1 MPLNDTRLRS
11 LKPAPKPVK
20 LSDGGGLYIHISTTG
35 AKLWRMSYRFAG
47 RQKTLSFGSYPSI
60 SLSVARKRR
69 DQAKEL
75 IAAGVDPGVQVKVE
89 KQERLSAARNTF
101 GVIADELLE
110 KAEREGR
117 AEGTVGKKRWLLDMA
132 KASFGTRPIRD
143 ITAAD
148 ILVPLR
154 KVEREGNLETA
165 KRLRAAIGQ
174 VFRYA
179 ISTARA
185 EVDPTY
191 GLRGAIAAPVVKHR
205 AALTQADDFARLL
218 RAVWAYEGAPETRIA
233 LKLLALLYPRPGEL
247 RQAKWAEFD
256 LDQGVWTIPALR
268 AKMRREHRKPLPAE
282 AVSLLKELQ
291 AFTGYREL
299 AFYSTQS
306 PGKPMSEN
314 TLNGALRRM
323 GVSAEEATAHG
334 FRASASS
341 LLNESGLW
349 SADAI
354 EAELAHIGGGQVR
367 RVYHRALYWSERVK
381 MAAWWA
387 AKITSVVATKSPS
400 LIENVG
406 LGQSSLGMALD
417 SGPSLTLCDS

>member
-1 MPLNDTRLRS
+1 MALHMPLNDTRLRS
-11 LKPAPKPVK
+11 LKPSPKAVK
-20 LSDGGGLYIHISTTG
+20 LSDGGGLYVHVAPTG

-47 RQKTLSFGSYPSI
+47 RQKTLSFGVYPAI
-60 SLSVARKRR
+60 SLAAARKRR
-69 DQAKEL
+69 EQAKEL
-75 IAAGVDPGVQVKVE
+75 IAGGIDPGERVKVD
-89 KQERLSAARNTF
+89 KQERLSANRNTF
-101 GVIADELLE
+101 AVIADELLD

-132 KASFGTRPIRD
+132 KASFGKRPIRE

-165 KRLRAAIGQ
+165 RRLRAAIGQ

-179 ISTARA
+179 IATARA

-191 GLRGAIAAPVVKHR
+191 GLRGAIAAPVVTHR
-205 AALTQADDFARLL
+205 AALTQTDDFARLV
-218 RAVWAYEGAPETRIA
+218 RTVWAYEGAPETRIA
-233 LKLLALLYPRPGEL
+233 LKLMALLYPRPGEL
-247 RQAKWAEFD
+247 RQAAWTEFD
-256 LDQGVWTIPALR
+256 LDQRVWAIPALR
-268 AKMRREHRKPLPAE
+268 AKMRREHRKPLSAD
-282 AVSLLKELQ
+282 AVSLLRQLQ
-291 AFTGYREL
+291 EFTGHREL
-299 AFYSTQS
+299 AFYSAQS

-323 GVSAEEATAHG
+323 GVTAEEATAHG

-354 EAELAHIGGGQVR
+354 EAELGHVSGGQVR
-367 RVYHRALYWSERVK
+367 RAYHRALYWDERVK
-381 MAAWWA
+381 MSEWWA
-387 AKITSVVATKSPS
+387 ATISKFALPKIS
-400 LIENVG
+400 
-406 LGQSSLGMALD
+406 
-417 SGPSLTLCDS
+417 

>member
-11 LKPAPKPVK
+11 LKPSPKPVK
-20 LSDGGGLYIHISTTG
+20 LSDGGGLYVHVAPTG
-35 AKLWRMSYRFAG
+35 AKLWRMSYRFDG
-47 RQKTLSFGSYPSI
+47 RQKTLSFGAYPAI
-60 SLSVARKRR
+60 SLSAARKRR

-75 IAAGVDPGVQVKVE
+75 IAGGVDPGAQVKAH

-101 GVIADELLE
+101 SVIADELLE
-110 KAEREGR
+110 KSEREGR

-143 ITAAD
+143 ISAAD
-148 ILVPLR
+148 ILVPLK

-165 KRLRAAIGQ
+165 RRLRAAIGQ

-191 GLRGAIAAPVVKHR
+191 GLRGAIAAPVVTHR
-205 AALTQADDFARLL
+205 AALTQREDFARLV

-233 LKLLALLYPRPGEL
+233 LKLMALLYPRPGEL
-247 RQAKWAEFD
+247 RQAAWTEFD

-268 AKMRREHRKPLPAE
+268 AKMRREHRKPLSAE
-282 AVSLLKELQ
+282 AVSLLKQLRD
-291 AFTGYREL
+291 FTGHREL
-299 AFYSTQS
+299 AFYSAQS

-323 GVSAEEATAHG
+323 GFSADEATAHG

-354 EAELAHIGGGQVR
+354 EAELGHVSGGQVR
-367 RVYHRALYWSERVK
+367 RAYHRAIYWDERVK
-381 MAAWWA
+381 MSMWWTAKVVSMIAGETASAAIKDSVRSTASDA
-387 AKITSVVATKSPS
+387 AIIA
-400 LIENVG
+400 
-406 LGQSSLGMALD
+406 
-417 SGPSLTLCDS
+417 